1 MLTSFR
7 NKMITM
13 TIATTILVGLTGCG
27 GGSGGG
33 SDTEKSGGLSN
44 ITVTKLSD
52 LPSKYNEH
60 QTITLSLNTQGKGA
74 NDVTYNWEVEF
85 SGKALTFSGQNT
97 QTISFTAPEVD
108 DIETVRVSVTLG
120 LRNGELLGRNRYFTS
135 LIISDLDPLKA
146 SSRAIIENGLSTDL
160 PEVGS
165 LNTALMSEGTTW
177 RLNRYDNH
185 STLAN
190 FAFLG
195 ERYIATQQITY
206 FDKGNAGDVGFR
218 NCGSNIIE
226 PFAPS
231 LTQITCGGTFK
242 RKFYQSTTAFRIEES
257 CDGKVGFAN
266 NFTKL
271 RDTQTD
277 SFGEVSLT
285 LTNYNDFSTTA
296 NLCGVVTEVLVISH
310 EDDNND
316 GNPDN
321 AFSAATFA
329 ELHGQY
335 EGSPIKI
342 SIKVDDVKSYWSYSL
357 SDFLDDNNRN
367 DITFDSPVLNKINNI
382 SADNGRLSVDRK
394 ASEIEVDVDAEF
406 EDIDGTTVDV
416 EGTITLVFE

>member
-1 MLTSFR
+1 
-7 NKMITM
+7 MITM
-13 TIATTILVGLTGCG
+13 TIATAILAGLTGCG

-52 LPSKYNEH
+52 LPNKYNEH

-108 DIETVRVSVTLG
+108 DIETVSVSVTLG
-120 LRNGELLGRNRYFTS
+120 LNDGDLLGNKRYSTS
-135 LIISDLDPLKA
+135 LIIYDLDPLKA
-146 SSRAIIENGLSTDL
+146 STRAIIENGLSTNL
-160 PEVGS
+160 VEVDS
-165 LNTALMSEGTTW
+165 LDTALMSEGATW
-177 RLNRYDNH
+177 RLNKYYDQP
-185 STLAN
+185 TLAN
-190 FAFLG
+190 FGFLG

-206 FDKGNAGDVGFR
+206 FNKNNSGELGFN
-218 NCGSNIIE
+218 NCGSATVE
-226 PFAPS
+226 PFAPT
-231 LTQITCGGTFK
+231 LTQISCGGTFE
-242 RKFYQSTTAFRIEES
+242 RKFYQSANAFRVEEV

-285 LTNYNDFSTTA
+285 LTNYNDFSTTE

-342 SIKVDDVKSYWSYSL
+342 SIKIDDVKSYWSYSL

-382 SADNGRLSVDRK
+382 SADNGRLRVDRET
-394 ASEIEVDVDAEF
+394 SEIEVDVDAEF

-416 EGTITLVFE
+416 EGTITLAFE

>member
-1 MLTSFR
+1 MLVVLRKHISS
-7 NKMITM
+7 MIMGTFLI
-13 TIATTILVGLTGCG
+13 TGLAGCG
-27 GGSGGG
+27 GGSGDG
-33 SDTEKSGGLSN
+33 SDTSQSGGLQN
-44 ITVTKLSD
+44 ITVTSLSSQ
-52 LPSKYNEH
+52 PTKYNEH
-60 QTITLSLNTQGKGA
+60 QTITLSLNTQGNGA
-74 NDVTYNWEVEF
+74 NNVTYNWEVEF
-85 SGKALTFSGQNT
+85 AGNALSFSGQGT
-97 QTISFTAPEVD
+97 QAISFTAPEVD
-108 DIETVRVSVTLG
+108 DIKTVSVSVTLG
-120 LRNGELLGRNRYFTS
+120 LANGNLLGNKRYSTS
-135 LIISDLDPLKA
+135 LIIYDLDPLKA
-146 SSRAIIENGLSTDL
+146 STRAIIENGLSTSL
-160 PEVGS
+160 VEVDS
-165 LNTALMSEGTTW
+165 LNTSLISEGTTW

-195 ERYIATQQITY
+195 ERYIATQKITY
-206 FDKGNAGDVGFR
+206 FDKDNAGEIGFR
-218 NCGSNIIE
+218 NCGSSIIE
-226 PFAPS
+226 PFAPFF
-231 LTQITCGGTFK
+231 TQITCGGTFE
-242 RKFYQSTTAFRIEES
+242 RKFYQSTTAFRVEES

-271 RDTQTD
+271 RDDQTD
-277 SFGEVSLT
+277 SFGQVSLI

-296 NLCGVVTEVLVISH
+296 NLCGAVTEVLVISH

-406 EDIDGTTVDV
+406 EDVDGTTVDV